1 MFDII
6 IWYSNLKNSLLFL
19 SLRDVYRNL
28 FSNVYIFAMKDN
40 TIAQYCVIKTQ
51 NLSNKELQNTY
62 IVSVYE
68 LVLGINLFDWFN

>member
-40 TIAQYCVIKTQ
+40 IIAQYWVIKTQ